1 MADELV
7 ADFRKSFANGPQ
19 IRASLRMSVAT
30 PTVGVLFGPSGAG
43 KTTILRCLAGLE
55 SPDDGRIQYLDQ
67 TWFDAGRGIS
77 LRPQE
82 RHIGYLPQDYAV
94 FPHLSVIRNVEYGL
108 AHRDRP
114 SRQAKAR
121 TMLDLFEL
129 GDMAQRYPRQL
140 SGGQL
145 QRLAL
150 ARAVAIDPKLL
161 LLDEPLSA
169 LDTMTRARLR
179 ADLRRLVQRARVPAL
194 IVTHD
199 RTEAIVLGDWLA
211 VVAEGQVR
219 QTGPV
224 ADVFRTP
231 RDVFAAQALGV
242 ENILPARMTNRQ
254 GGLITLEVAGV
265 QLLAVDSDNVVGSE
279 VLACI
284 RAEEVVLERE
294 SSRTLSSA
302 RNHLRA
308 AITRIAPEGPLQ
320 RVELECGFPLVA
332 LVTGHAREEL
342 KLEPGAIITAAVK
355 ATAVHLVS
363 RT

>member
-1 MADELV
+1 M
-7 ADFRKSFANGPQ
+7 
-19 IRASLRMSVAT
+19 
-30 PTVGVLFGPSGAG
+30 
-43 KTTILRCLAGLE
+43 
-55 SPDDGRIQYLDQ
+55 
-67 TWFDAGRGIS
+67 
-77 LRPQE
+77 
-82 RHIGYLPQDYAV
+82 
-94 FPHLSVIRNVEYGL
+94 
-108 AHRDRP
+108 
-114 SRQAKAR
+114 
-121 TMLDLFEL
+121 MLDLFEL
-129 GDMAQRYPRQL
+129 GDTARRYPRQL

-150 ARAVAIDPKLL
+150 ARAVATDPKLL

-169 LDTMTRARLR
+169 LDMLTRARVR

-211 VVAEGQVR
+211 VVAEGEVR
-219 QTGPV
+219 QTGRV
-224 ADVFRTP
+224 AEVFRTP

-254 GGLITLEVAGV
+254 AGLITLEVARV
-265 QLLAVDSDNVVGSE
+265 QLQAVDRDEVDGPE

-284 RAEEVVLERE
+284 RAEEVVLERG
-294 SSRTLSSA
+294 SARTLSSA

-308 AITRIAPEGPLQ
+308 VITRIAPEGPLE
-320 RVELECGFPLVA
+320 RIELDCGFPLVA

-342 KLEPGAIITAAVK
+342 KLEPGVTITAAVK

-363 RT
+363 RTLTARSEDGDD